1 MSTVFCGRILM
12 FLANSFPL
20 GERSGVNLRGEF
32 NVENVVKYDTEE
44 ELKDDPRL
52 TDDQKIF
59 YTLFWS
65 TQSFLTNPPSIFADG
80 NFEKFQKGVKT
91 TISKFN
97 DMSQREAVVA
107 GSSADHSGKDSMSR
121 KRSADEMD
129 VDDSFSEAAVRDVY
143 NEYFFP
149 RFLTSREL
157 LELELADI
165 SFRRTVLVQFL
176 IALQYLDGYRSA
188 EVEKTQAILSAKGG
202 KPLAAQALPKLSEEQ
217 ESWISDTRKE
227 ILKELQASN
236 PHGHEYTRIV
246 ELVLAHERNWILWK
260 SASCPPF
267 EMPPID
273 PSDFTNLIN
282 SKRRKLTAA
291 LPPYRF
297 GWGNSEITALYHRT
311 LGRDLTDMMGEL
323 SDLPTAKNYLNNVLP
338 ILQKST
344 ASVETRHEI
353 ANAVLFQ
360 VMRLLFLKEAHL
372 VSKVFMAKKELMK
385 VAREKAAL
393 AAKASESGEVSE
405 EIKSED
411 TDSINDKSVELEIR
425 VLQQAIKIINDDEE
439 ARRSNAAKATINETS
454 AQTQTST
461 SPALNSPPKVT
472 VAEVSK
478 DAEDSNAAEEPASSG
493 EVPNQEPSQGTAD
506 HADIEEV
513 TNSDL
518 MKADT
523 QAQSEMPSQN
533 ETQAE
538 GKILSPNQE
547 EGEMQLDV
555 ANGIEHKVA
564 DEAHSVMENSADSVL
579 REEEK
584 RHEDTQNVSLSE
596 NLSEETV
603 KGSAMEVDD
612 TEENA
617 ENVPANGEQ
626 STQ

>member
-1 MSTVFCGRILM
+1 
-12 FLANSFPL
+12 
-20 GERSGVNLRGEF
+20 
-32 NVENVVKYDTEE
+32 
-44 ELKDDPRL
+44 
-52 TDDQKIF
+52 
-59 YTLFWS
+59 
-65 TQSFLTNPPSIFADG
+65 
-80 NFEKFQKGVKT
+80 
-91 TISKFN
+91 
-97 DMSQREAVVA
+97 
-107 GSSADHSGKDSMSR
+107 
-121 KRSADEMD
+121 
-129 VDDSFSEAAVRDVY
+129 
-143 NEYFFP
+143 
-149 RFLTSREL
+149 
-157 LELELADI
+157 
-165 SFRRTVLVQFL
+165 
-176 IALQYLDGYRSA
+176 
-188 EVEKTQAILSAKGG
+188 
-202 KPLAAQALPKLSEEQ
+202 
-217 ESWISDTRKE
+217 
-227 ILKELQASN
+227 
-236 PHGHEYTRIV
+236 
-246 ELVLAHERNWILWK
+246 
-260 SASCPPF
+260 
-267 EMPPID
+267 
-273 PSDFTNLIN
+273 
-282 SKRRKLTAA
+282 
-291 LPPYRF
+291 
-297 GWGNSEITALYHRT
+297 
-311 LGRDLTDMMGEL
+311 L

-478 DAEDSNAAEEPASSG
+478 DAEGSNAAEEPASSG

-523 QAQSEMPSQN
+523 QAESEMPTQN